1 MKKYAFALAIVAT
14 LVIALVTAGF
24 VNAQGTTPPVPQTP
38 GSGYGYGRGTGMMG
52 GRGMGGNGGAMG
64 NGVVGE
70 GILHDTMISVAAQKL
85 GISVDDLNARLA
97 KGETM
102 AQVASSKGL
111 TAEQFTALMKDARTQ
126 AIDQAVK
133 DGKLTQTQA
142 DWMKQ
147 RGGAIGNGGM
157 GNGGG
162 MMGGNGGRGMRGN
175 GAGNAN
181 CPYFSQTT
189 P

>member
-1 MKKYAFALAIVAT
+1 MKKYAFALAIVMT

-24 VNAQGTTPPVPQTP
+24 VHAQGTNPPTPQTP
-38 GSGYGYGRGTGMMG
+38 GSGYGYGRGMMG
-52 GRGMGGNGGAMG
+52 GRGMGGNGGATG

-85 GISVDDLNARLA
+85 GISVDDLNARLT

-102 AQVASSKGL
+102 AQIASSKGL

-142 DWMKQ
+142 DWMKT
-147 RGGAIGNGGM
+147 RGGM

>member
-24 VNAQGTTPPVPQTP
+24 VSAQGTTPPTPQTP
-38 GSGYGYGRGTGMMG
+38 GGGYGYGRGATGNGGMMG
-52 GRGMGGNGGAMG
+52 GRGMGGNGGAIK
-64 NGVVGE
+64 NGEVGE

-85 GISVDDLNARLA
+85 GISVDDLNARLT

-102 AQVASSKGL
+102 AQIASSKGL
-111 TAEQFTALMKDARTQ
+111 TAEQFTALMADARIQ

-147 RGGAIGNGGM
+147 RGGAT